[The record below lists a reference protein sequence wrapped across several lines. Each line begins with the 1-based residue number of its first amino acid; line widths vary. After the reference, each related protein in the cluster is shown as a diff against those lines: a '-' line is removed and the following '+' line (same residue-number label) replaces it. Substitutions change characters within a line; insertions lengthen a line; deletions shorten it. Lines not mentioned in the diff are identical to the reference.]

1 MTAARALKGPFWATP
16 WLLQLPSGP
25 TWQPLGLAAEV
36 AQAHSCIAHCS
47 PLAHD
52 SQNHRSVAQA
62 VGLARK
68 PSQPSPMQ
76 RNRPPHGP
84 PAGGG
89 FRRLASAAVLAP
101 TRCVWSLR
109 VRPFGS
115 PSPLRGAG
123 RLLRTAGP
131 LGPWRGAGP
140 PRRFGG
146 VRLPLAALA
155 GRPPALPAL
164 SLGRARSLRSGRRR
178 PPPSLCSVAVGPPGG
193 LVGLPGGPGA
203 CSPGALPRRGFAPRL
218 FLFPG
223 PPSPRLRFA
232 LRRLPPP
239 LFSYRR

>member
-1 MTAARALKGPFWATP
+1 MIRKIST
-16 WLLQLPSGP
+16 
-25 TWQPLGLAAEV
+25 
-36 AQAHSCIAHCS
+36 HSRKPI
-47 PLAHD
+47 
-52 SQNHRSVAQA
+52 
-62 VGLARK
+62 GLARK

-89 FRRLASAAVLAP
+89 SRRLASAAVLAP

-115 PSPLRGAG
+115 PSPLVVPPLVAHACRRRA
-123 RLLRTAGP
+123 AGP
-131 LGPWRGAGP
+131 L
-140 PRRFGG
+140 RRSGG

-193 LVGLPGGPGA
+193 LVGLPGGAGGLLAWGPSAPGL
-203 CSPGALPRRGFAPRL
+203 CSPSLLVPRPPVAPV
-218 FLFPG
+218 
-223 PPSPRLRFA
+223 A
-232 LRRLPPP
+232 LRAAAAAAAAFLIQKVIMFHPFKIPR
-239 LFSYRR
+239 

>member
-1 MTAARALKGPFWATP
+1 MIRKIST
-16 WLLQLPSGP
+16 
-25 TWQPLGLAAEV
+25 
-36 AQAHSCIAHCS
+36 HSRKPI
-47 PLAHD
+47 
-52 SQNHRSVAQA
+52 
-62 VGLARK
+62 GLARK

-89 FRRLASAAVLAP
+89 SRRLASAAVLAP

-115 PSPLRGAG
+115 PSPLRGAAACCA
-123 RLLRTAGP
+123 RLSAA
-131 LGPWRGAGP
+131 RGGP
-140 PRRFGG
+140 PRRSGG

-218 FLFPG
+218 FWFPG

-239 LFSYRR
+239 LFSSRR